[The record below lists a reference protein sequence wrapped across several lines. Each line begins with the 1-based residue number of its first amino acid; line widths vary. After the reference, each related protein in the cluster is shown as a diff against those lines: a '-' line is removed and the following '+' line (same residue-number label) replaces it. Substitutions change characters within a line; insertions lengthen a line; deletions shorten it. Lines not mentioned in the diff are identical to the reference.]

1 VVVGAGL
8 AAIVFA
14 VDGVGM
20 IAFFDGALAV
30 GTIAFSIG
38 HGTDSL
44 GGGCLGLEG

>member
-1 VVVGAGL
+1 VVVGAGF

-14 VDGVGM
+14 VHGVGM

-30 GTIAFSIG
+30 GTIAFFIR